1 MRNLIRLTVYIF
13 LISASVQLYASPKAA
28 VEWQTTSIDLGE
40 VSFKKPVTAEFSF
53 KNQGLV
59 PLIINNVE
67 SSCGCTVADYP
78 KQPVLSGQEAKI
90 SVTYDAETEGQFSKT
105 ITVYSNSESGVIQ
118 LYIKGIV
125 VR

>member
-105 ITVYSNSESGVIQ
+105 ITVYSNSEGGVIQ

>member
-40 VSFKKPVTAEFSF
+40 VSFKKPVIAEFSF